1 MTKKFKILTKYV
13 KDISAETPDVET
25 YLFVKENISKY
36 KLNIDIKS
44 KPLKNKLIE
53 IQITFIFEDKDSNEK
68 KSYFEIVYAVV
79 VKIDDDVKDKK
90 DLEKIIL
97 CEVPDTVYPELEKV
111 FLNLVH
117 DSGFPGLKFEK
128 KVDFNKLFSER
139 FN

>member
-36 KLNIDIKS
+36 KLKIDIKS

-53 IQITFIFEDKDSNEK
+53 IQITFIFEDKEPNEK

-117 DSGFPGLKFEK
+117 SSGFPGLKFEK
-128 KVDFNKLFSER
+128 KVDFNKLYSER
-139 FN
+139 LN